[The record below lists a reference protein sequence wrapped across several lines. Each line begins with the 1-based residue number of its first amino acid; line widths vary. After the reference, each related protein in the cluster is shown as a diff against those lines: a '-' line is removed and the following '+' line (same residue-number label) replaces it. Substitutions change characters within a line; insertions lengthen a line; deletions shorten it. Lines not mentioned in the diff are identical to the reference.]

1 MRAPNTPNQGIS
13 SDIAEFEFDRW
24 RVRFM
29 SVVLWLFCG
38 FGLILFGSIFFTAE
52 PAELVFFGMTYIA
65 LLVVTVAPLQYR
77 IKVGVLLASGELI
90 GLYGLVRFGPW
101 SDSVIFFL
109 AATIFAS
116 LLFKKRIDLWIFVI
130 NTTFL
135 LGMAYLDQ
143 SKIYP
148 LLSKNLPPTV
158 STDWITY
165 ILDYFVIGIVLTW
178 ALHLLKTEFRSVA
191 EQFGSTLHLL
201 TRDRAELEQ
210 RVEER
215 TLGLTKKTDQLR
227 AASYIARQTAE
238 AQDLA
243 SLLDIVVN
251 LITDQFGYNHA
262 GIFLLNETG
271 DEAIL
276 QAASSEGGKR
286 MLARGHSLTVGSQG
300 IVGYVAQQKKPRIA
314 LDVGTDAVFFNNPDL
329 PMTRSEVA
337 LPLLIRN
344 RVLGVLDIQS
354 DQPQAFHIEDVDV
367 LQTLADQVS
376 VAIDNARLL
385 GETQT
390 ALQQLETVTGYRTRE
405 AWAQKLEEQNRSF
418 TYTPLGM
425 HAEKVSSISEESA
438 LKTPILLRGQKIGT
452 IAVEKKDQSEWSNL
466 DQAMIDEVAYQVGLA
481 VDNLRLLEDAQQR
494 AKREQT
500 IGELAT
506 RFSQAL
512 DIDSLLQ
519 TAAREMGQLPDVAE
533 VSVYI
538 GQMPEQA
545 AQKRRA
551 KRITG

>member
-1 MRAPNTPNQGIS
+1 
-13 SDIAEFEFDRW
+13 
-24 RVRFM
+24 
-29 SVVLWLFCG
+29 
-38 FGLILFGSIFFTAE
+38 
-52 PAELVFFGMTYIA
+52 
-65 LLVVTVAPLQYR
+65 
-77 IKVGVLLASGELI
+77 
-90 GLYGLVRFGPW
+90 
-101 SDSVIFFL
+101 
-109 AATIFAS
+109 
-116 LLFKKRIDLWIFVI
+116 
-130 NTTFL
+130 
-135 LGMAYLDQ
+135 
-143 SKIYP
+143 
-148 LLSKNLPPTV
+148 
-158 STDWITY
+158 
-165 ILDYFVIGIVLTW
+165 
-178 ALHLLKTEFRSVA
+178 
-191 EQFGSTLHLL
+191 
-201 TRDRAELEQ
+201 
-210 RVEER
+210 
-215 TLGLTKKTDQLR
+215 
-227 AASYIARQTAE
+227 
-238 AQDLA
+238 
-243 SLLDIVVN
+243 
-251 LITDQFGYNHA
+251 
-262 GIFLLNETG
+262 
-271 DEAIL
+271 
-276 QAASSEGGKR
+276 
-286 MLARGHSLTVGSQG
+286 
-300 IVGYVAQQKKPRIA
+300 
-314 LDVGTDAVFFNNPDL
+314 
-329 PMTRSEVA
+329 
-337 LPLLIRN
+337 
-344 RVLGVLDIQS
+344 
-354 DQPQAFHIEDVDV
+354 
-367 LQTLADQVS
+367 